1 MTLRRLWLLILV
13 LVTLIA
19 IAVNT
24 LILTFLTDQYFSD
37 YLNESY
43 DLHVNQIIDYTSTAL
58 ITDNLSYEQMAIE
71 LEAHLSDPI
80 IGIKLYK
87 PAGELIIEVNSN
99 YHIDG
104 SMIDNMMGSRFMMG
118 NNDAISS
125 EEVHQYDIVSDNQV
139 IAIMNISIHSI
150 AENSFVA
157 RRFKGALLFNSLY
170 SVAITIGI
178 AILVGIFISHKM
190 SKALKDTESLA
201 SDIQLGKETILK
213 PTGIKEVN
221 SIRDSLMELNGRL
234 RLKQKTRQSLVDQL
248 VHQTRTPLT
257 ILQSHIEAIEDGI
270 IEANEKEL
278 QVFQNQ
284 ISDIK
289 SIISNMSS
297 MIDAEKDSDE
307 LKIET
312 FDIGTMLKQI
322 QQGLMAQYRKKN
334 VDLNLSSTQVIK
346 ITTDKYKLSQS
357 IYNLLTNAYKYTD
370 GNGQVKIS
378 YIMVDQR
385 LIIKVQDTG
394 IGIASKDLKKIFNAY
409 YRSQQT
415 LSEKGDGI
423 GLYIV
428 KENIEQIGGY
438 VNVESKVDYGSTFT
452 IDIPIKLEKE

>member
-13 LVTLIA
+13 LVTLIG
-19 IAVNT
+19 IIINT
-24 LILTFLTDQYFSD
+24 FIFTFLTDQYFSE

-58 ITDNLSYEQMAIE
+58 VTDNLSYEQMAIE

-80 IGIKLYK
+80 IGIKLYQ
-87 PAGELIIEVNSN
+87 PDGDLIIEVNSD

-104 SMIDNMMGSRFMMG
+104 SMLNNRMGRQFMMG
-118 NNDAISS
+118 INNANSS
-125 EEVHQYDIVSDNQV
+125 EEIHQYEIVANNKV
-139 IAIMNISIHSI
+139 VGIMNITIHSI

-170 SVAITIGI
+170 AIAFSIGI
-178 AILVGIFISHKM
+178 AIFVGIFVSHKM
-190 SKALKDTESLA
+190 SKVLKDTEILA
-201 SDIQLGKETILK
+201 SDIQLGKETLLK
-213 PTGIKEVN
+213 PTGIREVN
-221 SIRDSLMELNGRL
+221 AIRDSLRELNGRL
-234 RLKQKTRQSLVDQL
+234 RFKQKSRKSLVDQL

-257 ILQSHIEAIEDGI
+257 ILQTHIEAIEDGI
-270 IEANEKEL
+270 IEVDEKEV

-297 MIDAEKDSDE
+297 MIDAEKDFEE

-312 FDIGTMLKQI
+312 FDIGVMLKQI

-334 VDLNLSSTQVIK
+334 VALNLSSNQVIK
-346 ITTDKYKLSQS
+346 ITTDKHKLSQS

-370 GNGQVKIS
+370 KYGIVKIS
-378 YIMVDQR
+378 YIMVDER
-385 LIIKVQDTG
+385 LIIKIQDTG
-394 IGIASKDLKKIFNAY
+394 IGIATKDLPKIFSAY
-409 YRSQQT
+409 FRGQHA
-415 LSEKGDGI
+415 LSETGDGI

-438 VNVESKVDYGSTFT
+438 VMVESKVAYGSTFT
-452 IDIPIKLEKE
+452 IDIPVIFGKA

>member
-13 LVTLIA
+13 LVTLIG
-19 IAVNT
+19 IIINT
-24 LILTFLTDQYFSD
+24 FIFTFLTDQYFSE

-43 DLHVNQIIDYTSTAL
+43 DLHVKQIIDYTSTAL
-58 ITDNLSYEQMAIE
+58 VTDNLSYEQMAIE

-80 IGIKLYK
+80 IGIKLYQ
-87 PAGELIIEVNSN
+87 PDGELIIEVNSN

-104 SMIDNMMGSRFMMG
+104 TMLNNRMGRQFMMG
-118 NNDAISS
+118 NNAQSS
-125 EEVHQYDIVSDNQV
+125 EEIHQYEIVANNQV
-139 IAIMNISIHSI
+139 VGIMNITIHSI
-150 AENSFVA
+150 AENSFIA

-170 SVAITIGI
+170 SIAISIGI
-178 AILVGIFISHKM
+178 AIFVGFFVSHKM
-190 SKALKDTESLA
+190 SKVLKDTEVLA
-201 SDIQLGKETILK
+201 SDIQLGKETLLK
-213 PTGIKEVN
+213 PTGIREVN
-221 SIRDSLMELNGRL
+221 AIRDSLMALNGRL
-234 RLKQKTRQSLVDQL
+234 KLKQKTRKTLVDQL

-270 IEANEKEL
+270 IEVDDKEV

-297 MIDAEKDSDE
+297 MIDAEKDIDQ

-312 FDIGTMLKQI
+312 FDIGIMLKQI

-334 VDLNLSSTQVIK
+334 VELNLTSNQAIK
-346 ITTDKYKLSQS
+346 ITTDKHKLSQS
-357 IYNLLTNAYKYTD
+357 IYNLLTNAYKYTENS
-370 GNGQVKIS
+370 GRVVMS

-385 LIIKVQDTG
+385 LIIKIQDTG
-394 IGIASKDLKKIFNAY
+394 VGISSKDLEKIFNAY
-409 YRSQQT
+409 FRGQHTS
-415 LSEKGDGI
+415 SETGDGI

-438 VNVESKVDYGSTFT
+438 VTAQSKMGYGSTFT
-452 IDIPIKLEKE
+452 IDIPIMLEME